1 MGHMK
6 SLRIA
11 FFGTTN
17 FAVQHLHALVYFS
30 IHQIIAIFTQEIQ
43 VSKRKSFSS
52 LHDIAKKHGISLFQS
67 SFLSISEIIH
77 IVKKLN
83 VDLIVVVS
91 YGLIL
96 PKEILGIPRLGC
108 INVHGSLL
116 PRWRGPAPIQRAL
129 QYGDD
134 ITGITIIRMDLGI
147 DTGDI
152 FHIMPCNILAKD
164 TSYTLSNRLAKM
176 GSTMLLQVL
185 DQIVSGTYTLISQDA
200 TCAASTTYAHKL
212 TKQEA
217 RIDWKLSAIQIERC
231 VRAFNPWPISYFLV
245 RNCRVRVWD
254 SEVSNRNTVGCRHQ
268 LLSYPGTILSI
279 NPYGIHV
286 VTGSGVL
293 ILTMLQI
300 AGKKRVLIRDILN
313 AYKTWFMPNSIL
325 E

>member
-1 MGHMK
+1 MEHIK

-17 FAVQHLHALVYFS
+17 FAVWHLYTLVYFS

-43 VSKRKSFSS
+43 VSKRRSFLS
-52 LHDIAKKHGISLFQS
+52 LHDMAEKHNISLFQS
-67 SFLSISEIIH
+67 NFLSISEMIH

-96 PKEILGIPRLGC
+96 PEEILNIPRLGC

-129 QYGDD
+129 EYGDN

-152 FHIMPCNILAKD
+152 LHMMPCNILPKD

-176 GSTMLLQVL
+176 GSSMLLKVL
-185 DQIVSGTYTLISQDA
+185 DQIILGTYTLIPQD
-200 TCAASTTYAHKL
+200 STYATYAHKL

-217 RIDWKLSAIQIERC
+217 RIDWKLSANQLERC

-245 RNCRVRVWD
+245 KNCRIRVWS
-254 SEVSNRNTVGCRHQ
+254 SEIGNRNTVDYCHHSSSS
-268 LLSYPGTILSI
+268 LLPGTILSI
-279 NPYGIHV
+279 NPYGIYV
-286 VTGSGVL
+286 VTGSGIL
-293 ILTMLQI
+293 ILTMLQMS
-300 AGKKRVLIRDILN
+300 GKKRTLIRDILN
-313 AYKTWFMPNSIL
+313 AYKEWFIPNSML

>member
-1 MGHMK
+1 MKHIK

-17 FAVQHLHALVYFS
+17 FAAWHLYTLVYFS
-30 IHQIIAIFTQEIQ
+30 VHQVIAIFTQEKQ
-43 VSKRKSFSS
+43 ASKNKSFLS
-52 LHDIAKKHGISLFQS
+52 LYDIAEKHNIAFFQS
-67 SFLSISEIIH
+67 SFLSISEIIY
-77 IVKKLN
+77 IIKKLN
-83 VDLIVVVS
+83 VDLIIVVS

-96 PKEILGIPRLGC
+96 PEEILNIPRLGC

-129 QYGDD
+129 EYGDVV
-134 ITGITIIRMDLGI
+134 TGITIIRMDSGI

-152 FHIMPCNILAKD
+152 FHVMPCNILPKD

-176 GSTMLLQVL
+176 GSIMLLQVL
-185 DQIVSGTYTLISQDA
+185 DQLILETYTLTPQDLTHA
-200 TCAASTTYAHKL
+200 TYAHKL

-217 RIDWKLSAIQIERC
+217 RIDWKLSAIQLERC
-231 VRAFNPWPISYFLV
+231 IRAFNPWPISYFLIK
-245 RNCRVRVWD
+245 NCRIRVWGA
-254 SEVSNRNTVGCRHQ
+254 EVGDRNTMDHCHYS
-268 LLSYPGTILSI
+268 LASILPGTILSI
-279 NPYGIHV
+279 NPYGIYV

-300 AGKKRVLIRDILN
+300 SGKKKTLIHDLLN
-313 AYKTWFMPNSIL
+313 AYKEWFIPNSIL

>member
-1 MGHMK
+1 MKHTK

-11 FFGTTN
+11 FFGTAN
-17 FAVQHLHALVYFS
+17 FAAWHLYTLVCFS

-43 VSKRKSFSS
+43 VSKHRSFLS
-52 LHDIAKKHGISLFQS
+52 LHDIAEKHNIALFKS
-67 SFLSISEIIH
+67 SFLSISEIIY
-77 IVKKLN
+77 IIKKLN

-96 PKEILGIPRLGC
+96 PEEILNIPRLGC

-129 QYGDD
+129 EYGDV
-134 ITGITIIRMDLGI
+134 ITGVTIIRMDLGI

-152 FHIMPCNILAKD
+152 FHIMPCNILPKD
-164 TSYTLSNRLAKM
+164 TSYTLSDRLAKM

-185 DQIVSGTYTLISQDA
+185 DQLILETYTLIPQD
-200 TCAASTTYAHKL
+200 STYATYAHKL

-217 RIDWKLSAIQIERC
+217 RIDWKLSAIQLERC
-231 VRAFNPWPISYFLV
+231 VRAFNPWPISYFLLKD
-245 RNCRVRVWD
+245 RRIRVW
-254 SEVSNRNTVGCRHQ
+254 SAEVGNRNTMDHCYHSFASM
-268 LLSYPGTILSI
+268 LPGTILSI

-300 AGKKRVLIRDILN
+300 SGKKRTLICDLLN
-313 AYKTWFMPNSIL
+313 AYKEWFMPNAVL